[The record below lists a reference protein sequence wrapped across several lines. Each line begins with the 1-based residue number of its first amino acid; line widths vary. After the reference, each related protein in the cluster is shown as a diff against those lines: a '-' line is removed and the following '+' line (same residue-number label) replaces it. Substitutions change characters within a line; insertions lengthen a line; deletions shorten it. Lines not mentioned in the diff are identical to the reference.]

1 MSCIEISL
9 NKSEINDIVSSLTVA
24 CGQSNCFNGT
34 KKMFIDKCVEQGVLF
49 DSQQSDDYYYV
60 GDVEVQ
66 SMPIY
71 QQDNIEDK
79 YVVIQKDGRYFVVGS
94 SQLTICCETL
104 EEAEKECQFLNE
116 QD

>member
-24 CGQSNCFNGT
+24 CGQSNYFNGT
-34 KKMFIDKCVEQGVLF
+34 KKMFIDKCIEQDVMF
-49 DSQQSDDYYYV
+49 DTQQTDNYYYV
-60 GDVEVQ
+60 GDVKVQ

-71 QQDNIEDK
+71 QYDNIEDK
-79 YVVIQKDGRYFVVGS
+79 YVIVQKDGRYFIVGS

-104 EEAEKECQFLNE
+104 EEAEKQCRILNE
-116 QD
+116 D